1 LSTLTKILIVLLT
14 LSSIFLCGIVVT
26 YVANAENYKEQAE
39 KNRNDLRAS
48 KEREAAAIEDLN
60 EKAEIFNSTL
70 TKRDN
75 DIAAYKA
82 EINQLETEKTT
93 AERERDD
100 ARLRKENYEAILN
113 DYSETVKANK
123 DLREQAL
130 ASATELQTQ
139 RDDFKTKLDELTYE
153 LLQVTAVRDDLEKEK
168 KALAEENTA
177 LQNRV
182 DRYLQQYGYAAAQ
195 PVPVTTILDK
205 AKEAPP
211 IRAIALEGNIR
222 AVDMQKSLIEIS
234 IGAANGVKEN
244 MVFHVTRGDKFICDL
259 VIFEVDNDKAVGI
272 PELVQEQPQA
282 GDTISTN
289 L

>member
-1 LSTLTKILIVLLT
+1 MSTLTKILIVLLT

-39 KNRNDLRAS
+39 KSRNDLRAS
-48 KEREAAAIEDLN
+48 KEKEAAAIEDLN
-60 EKAEIFNSTL
+60 EKAEIFNSTVA
-70 TKRDN
+70 KRDSSISSLKN
-75 DIAAYKA
+75 DI
-82 EINQLETEKTT
+82 EQLETQLAT
-93 AERERDD
+93 AIRERND
-100 ARLRKENYEAILN
+100 ARLRQENYEDIL
-113 DYSETVKANK
+113 VANNK
-123 DLREQAL
+123 TLEENNKLRQDAL
-130 ASATELQTQ
+130 EDAANLKEML
-139 RDDFKTKLDELTYE
+139 DNYEAKLDELTYE
-153 LLQVTAVRDDLEKEK
+153 LVQVTAIRDDLEEEK
-168 KALAEENTA
+168 KALIEENKT
-177 LQNRV
+177 LQNQV

-195 PVPVTTILDK
+195 PVPVTTVLDK
-205 AKEAPP
+205 AQEAPP

-222 AVDMQKSLIEIS
+222 AVNMQKSLIEIS

-272 PELVQEQPQA
+272 PELVQEPPQA